1 MYALSRKIVRNGRM
15 FVSVAVFLDVYV
27 TIMKKGT
34 AGDRDCDGL
43 CSVPRQEIICDP
55 RGVIRPGKEG
65 ESISLIIMGRE
76 KSQTGMALVSFR
88 VLSTAGLGRNRQRPG
103 VLL

>member
-34 AGDRDCDGL
+34 AGDRDCDRL

-55 RGVIRPGKEG
+55 RGIITPGKEG
-65 ESISLIIMGRE
+65 ESISLIIVGRE